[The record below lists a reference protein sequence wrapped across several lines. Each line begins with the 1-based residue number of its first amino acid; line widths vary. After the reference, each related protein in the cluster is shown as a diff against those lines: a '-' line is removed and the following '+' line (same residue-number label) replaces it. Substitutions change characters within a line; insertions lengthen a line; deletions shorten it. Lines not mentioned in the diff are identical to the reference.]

1 LLCRPHVPN
10 RKPCTPLFHLP
21 SRAVRG
27 RVITNSVNSFRL
39 ESTVIVP
46 PCCFA
51 TMSKLSDSPRPVPSP
66 AGFVVKNGSKIL
78 SRTSG
83 RIPVPLSRMR
93 ISRPS
98 SRAFVVAVTVG
109 SKPGSAPS
117 PRSPR
122 RYPEEVLRRG
132 RCQRSR

>member
-1 LLCRPHVPN
+1 M
-10 RKPCTPLFHLP
+10 
-21 SRAVRG
+21 
-27 RVITNSVNSFRL
+27 TNSVNSFGA
-39 ESTVIVP
+39 ESTAIVP
-46 PCCFA
+46 PCCFP

-66 AGFVVKNGSKIL
+66 AGFVVKNGLKIFPHFRQNPGAVIAEADL
-78 SRTSG
+78 
-83 RIPVPLSRMR
+83 
-93 ISRPS
+93 RPS

-109 SKPGSAPS
+109 SKPGSTPS